1 MRLLDC
7 TQQLIRLKRVLAR
20 DKGTLHTLS
29 YDALK
34 IRATD
39 LCELGVAD
47 GIIEDYDIGSEAF
60 ADRLAGRL
68 VEELEPLERMTA
80 DELVD
85 ARYERFRRMGKDAL
99 C

>member
-1 MRLLDC
+1 M
-7 TQQLIRLKRVLAR
+7 
-20 DKGTLHTLS
+20 
-29 YDALK
+29 
-34 IRATD
+34 
-39 LCELGVAD
+39 AD

>member
-1 MRLLDC
+1 MRSS
-7 TQQLIRLKRVLAR
+7 
-20 DKGTLHTLS
+20 TLRGSAPPTTTRRKTADRAS
-29 YDALK
+29 EAADALK

>member
-1 MRLLDC
+1 MAQVLSPSGTRVPV
-7 TQQLIRLKRVLAR
+7 KRAR
-20 DKGTLHTLS
+20 Q
-29 YDALK
+29 
-34 IRATD
+34 
-39 LCELGVAD
+39 
-47 GIIEDYDIGSEAF
+47 
-60 ADRLAGRL
+60 L